1 MLGASRKRNANARER
16 KSERKNMANQD
27 DNRIALEELPVR
39 ISAYEDKNGYA
50 IIIKADDERIG
61 NGQGKLV
68 DTLLVR
74 IARGDVPKVN
84 NTHAAKVNDVLNRT
98 VEVAEANIDEAGRIF
113 VTDKASGQRM
123 PAADQQ

>member
-1 MLGASRKRNANARER
+1 
-16 KSERKNMANQD
+16 MANQD